1 MDLALY
7 QIIVP
12 FLCFLLI
19 AKAFSN
25 YFRGKK
31 TIRELIA
38 LSIFWLIV
46 ALIAIFPF
54 LTEKLAFILG
64 IKSNVNAVVFTSLGI
79 LSYICFRLLIVS
91 ENQEQELTRLT
102 RALALRDFREK
113 K

>member
-1 MDLALY
+1 MQLALY

-12 FLCFLLI
+12 LLCTLLI
-19 AKAFSN
+19 LKAFSN
-25 YFRGKK
+25 FFRGKK

-38 LSIFWLIV
+38 LSIFWVLI

-64 IKSNVNAVVFTSLGI
+64 IKSNVNALVFTMLGI
-79 LSYICFRLLIVS
+79 LCYTCFRLLVVS

-102 RALALRDFREK
+102 RALALRDFKEK